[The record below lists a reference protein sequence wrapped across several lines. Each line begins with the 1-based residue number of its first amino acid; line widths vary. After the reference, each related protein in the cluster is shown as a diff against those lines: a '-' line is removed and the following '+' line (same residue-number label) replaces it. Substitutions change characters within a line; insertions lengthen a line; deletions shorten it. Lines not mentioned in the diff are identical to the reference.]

1 MSGGGGGR
9 DDGYIPTPAPVRPSK
24 AGSGDG
30 GDAGGENGPDPCDI
44 VEIVP
49 LNSPQ
54 PAVIAT
60 LNVGDV
66 LAVNLNRAG
75 PNPVLEVLAPG
86 GQRAGALTH
95 RNHVRIIGCIDA
107 GRTYQAVVMSIRG
120 GSVEVRVEP
129 A

>member
-9 DDGYIPTPAPVRPSK
+9 DDDYTPTPAPVRPSNP
-24 AGSGDG
+24 GSGG
-30 GDAGGENGPDPCDI
+30 GDNGGESGIDPCDI

-54 PAVIAT
+54 PSVIAT
-60 LNVGDV
+60 LTVGDV
-66 LAVNLNRAG
+66 LIVNLNRSG
-75 PNPVLEVLAPG
+75 PNPVLEVLASG
-86 GQRAGALTH
+86 GRRAGALTH
-95 RNHVRIIGCIDA
+95 RNHVRIIGCIDS
-107 GRTYQAVVMSIRG
+107 GRTNQAVVMSIRG

>member
-9 DDGYIPTPAPVRPSK
+9 DDGYTPTLAPVKPSK
-24 AGSGDG
+24 TGSGG
-30 GDAGGENGPDPCDI
+30 GGAGGPDPCEI

-54 PAVIAT
+54 AAVIAT
-60 LNVGDV
+60 LSVGDM
-66 LAVNLNRAG
+66 LAVNLNRSG
-75 PNPVLEVLAPG
+75 SYPVLEVLASG
-86 GQRAGALTH
+86 GRRAGALTH

-107 GRTYQAVVMSIRG
+107 GRTYQAVVMNIRG

>member
-9 DDGYIPTPAPVRPSK
+9 DDGYIPTPAPVKPSK
-24 AGSGDG
+24 AGSG
-30 GDAGGENGPDPCDI
+30 AGGGGGEGGPDPCDI

-54 PAVIAT
+54 SAVIAT

-66 LAVNLNRAG
+66 LAVNLNRSG

-95 RNHVRIIGCIDA
+95 RNHVRIISCIDA
-107 GRTYQAVVMSIRG
+107 GRSYQAVVMSIRG
-120 GSVEVRVEP
+120 GSIEVRVEP

>member
-1 MSGGGGGR
+1 MSGGGSGR
-9 DDGYIPTPAPVRPSK
+9 DDSYIPTPAPVKPSK
-24 AGSGDG
+24 TGSGG
-30 GDAGGENGPDPCDI
+30 GGGGAGGPDPCDI

-54 PAVIAT
+54 SAVIAT
-60 LNVGDV
+60 LKVGDV
-66 LAVNLNRAG
+66 LTVNLNRSG
-75 PNPVLEVLAPG
+75 PNPVLEVLAFG

-95 RNHVRIIGCIDA
+95 RNHVRIINCIDA
-107 GRTYQAVVMSIRG
+107 GRTYRAVVMSIRG

>member
-9 DDGYIPTPAPVRPSK
+9 DDGYTPTPAPVKPSK
-24 AGSGDG
+24 TGSGG
-30 GDAGGENGPDPCDI
+30 GGAGGPDPCEI

-54 PAVIAT
+54 AAVIAT
-60 LNVGDV
+60 LSVGDV

-75 PNPVLEVLAPG
+75 SYPVLEVLASG
-86 GQRAGALTH
+86 GRRAGALTH

-107 GRTYQAVVMSIRG
+107 GRTYQAVVMNIRG

>member
-1 MSGGGGGR
+1 MSGGGNGR

-24 AGSGDG
+24 TGSGG
-30 GDAGGENGPDPCDI
+30 GGEGGPDPCDI

-54 PAVIAT
+54 SVVIAT

-66 LAVNLNRAG
+66 LTVNLNRAG
-75 PNPVLEVLAPG
+75 PNPVLEVVASG
-86 GQRAGALTH
+86 GRRAGALTH
-95 RNHVRIIGCIDA
+95 RNHVRIIGCINA
-107 GRTYQAVVMSIRG
+107 GRTYQAVVMNITG

-129 A
+129 V

>member
-9 DDGYIPTPAPVRPSK
+9 DDGYTPTPAPVKPSK
-24 AGSGDG
+24 TGSGG
-30 GDAGGENGPDPCDI
+30 GGAGGPDPCEI

-54 PAVIAT
+54 AAVIAT
-60 LNVGDV
+60 LSVGDM
-66 LAVNLNRAG
+66 LAVNLNRSG
-75 PNPVLEVLAPG
+75 SYPVLEVLASG
-86 GQRAGALTH
+86 GRRAGALTH

-107 GRTYQAVVMSIRG
+107 GRTYQAVVMNIRG

>member
-9 DDGYIPTPAPVRPSK
+9 DDGYTPTPAAVKPSNPS
-24 AGSGDG
+24 SGRGGGGGG
-30 GDAGGENGPDPCDI
+30 GDPDPCDI

-54 PAVIAT
+54 PSVIAT
-60 LNVGDV
+60 LTLGDV
-66 LAVNLNRAG
+66 LIVNLNRSG
-75 PNPVLEVLAPG
+75 PSPVLEILASG
-86 GQRAGALTH
+86 GRRAGALTH

-107 GRTYQAVVMSIRG
+107 GRAYQAVVVNIRG

-129 A
+129 T